1 MLLAERLH
9 LGVERADEVEPLAER
24 AHVVDPVEEEVGHR
38 VRAEREHHRR
48 HAVGAPPQLL
58 CRPVEPQLREL
69 HAAGA
74 SGRRRRARRRRR
86 RRAGELRGGCDR
98 RQRDDRVVVVAQVE
112 NRRSRL
118 CRRATAAVAADAGHR
133 AHDGVRAEQERDG
146 HDAERAARHHSRGAG
161 GRVSRVRRVSSRGV
175 SVAKT
180 RWRAGRRRRVRRAR
194 HQPEHNRD
202 AAGRRSLRGGR
213 RLRRARR
220 FSEHQH
226 RLERRLAEARHPA
239 AGSPGGDCGADR
251 GGAARR
257 AAAAGFGD
265 QHARHP

>member
-1 MLLAERLH
+1 LRQSCTRIAPPNCAAHHRVESRVEHLPDEDLLDEAHPQEGARRVPKVLPRRVAELGDVPRLLGQQRRRLNRRCGDAMLLAERLH

-146 HDAERAARHHSRGAG
+146 HDAERAARHH
-161 GRVSRVRRVSSRGV
+161 
-175 SVAKT
+175 
-180 RWRAGRRRRVRRAR
+180 
-194 HQPEHNRD
+194 RD
-202 AAGRRSLRGGR
+202 
-213 RLRRARR
+213 
-220 FSEHQH
+220 
-226 RLERRLAEARHPA
+226 
-239 AGSPGGDCGADR
+239 
-251 GGAARR
+251 
-257 AAAAGFGD
+257 
-265 QHARHP
+265 